1 MKSFGF
7 IASASVAV
15 IAMLAPSVMA
25 QQATSYLQKSDPN
38 GVASIV
44 KADLKPSASQN
55 LGPRQRIQVY
65 TGSQPLSQL
74 TVEPLYQVRVDEKNI
89 YVIDKESDGKLDATV
104 TKDENSNKVTI
115 SFAQPVPAGKVI
127 EVRLLGL
134 NPPNQL
140 YPKSLL
146 YGLSGTS
153 ADTNQSMPLG
163 IVQVQTYGPR

>member
-15 IAMLAPSVMA
+15 IAMFVPSAIA
-25 QQATSYLQKSDPN
+25 QEATSYLQQSDPN
-38 GVASIV
+38 GVAGIV

-89 YVIDKESDGKLDATV
+89 YVIDKESDGKLEATV
-104 TKDENSNKVTI
+104 TKDENNNKVTI
-115 SFAQPVPAGKVI
+115 SFTQPVPAGKVI

-134 NPPNQL
+134 TPPNQL

-146 YGLSGTS
+146 YALNGTS
-153 ADTNQSMPLG
+153 AATNQSMPLG